1 MKETVIIFL
10 VLLLGVASIVN
21 AEGSNLTTTALNG
34 TTFVVVKDIGLN
46 TSAIELFNIIDGK
59 ISLVDSLFIWE
70 EPINRA
76 VKYKRFIIKERTDIL
91 P

>member
-1 MKETVIIFL
+1 MKETVFIFL

-21 AEGSNLTTTALNG
+21 AEGSNLTTTSLNG

>member
-21 AEGSNLTTTALNG
+21 AESNNLTTTALNG
-34 TTFVVVKDIGLN
+34 TTFVVVKDMGLN